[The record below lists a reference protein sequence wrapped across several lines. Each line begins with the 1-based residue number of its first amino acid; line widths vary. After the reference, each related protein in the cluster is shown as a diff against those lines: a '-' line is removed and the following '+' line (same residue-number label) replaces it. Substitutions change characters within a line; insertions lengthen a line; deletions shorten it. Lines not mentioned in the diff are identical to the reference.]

1 MKKAWKILTT
11 GLTVLALI
19 LVSLGIGSYK
29 AKTVEADQVKV
40 GFIYDGDAATPYS
53 ANFMRAEEALRNEL
67 GDRVTIVPLRNV
79 SEPDSGEHI
88 RSLADAGCD
97 IIFTTSY
104 GYEEAAK
111 TCAHEYPNIEFC
123 QATGDNANT
132 DPVLPN
138 YHTFMGEIYEGRYVS
153 GVLAGMK
160 LHEMIAAGTLT
171 EDEAIVGYVAA
182 FPFAEVISGYTAFF
196 LGVRSV
202 VPGAVMKVKYANTWS
217 GYAVEYQLAKEL
229 IDEGCV
235 LISQH
240 SDTIGPAV
248 ACEEAHGQG
257 KTVIHVGY
265 NTSMESIAPATSLV
279 SSRINWNPY
288 VLAAV
293 KAVMNNEKIEDAVP
307 GHVHGNDVGAGF
319 ERDWVQL
326 LNINDA
332 VAAKGSGARAEEL
345 IEQFKNGGIEVFKG
359 PYTGVNPY
367 DETDTIDLSGGFQEN
382 ADRSAPAFA
391 YVLDDVIEIE

>member
-1 MKKAWKILTT
+1 MKKAWRVLTT
-11 GLTVLALI
+11 GFTVLALV
-19 LVSLGIGSYK
+19 LVSMGIGRFS
-29 AKTVEADQVKV
+29 AKSSETDQVKV

-53 ANFMRAEEALRNEL
+53 ANFMRAEEALKNEL
-67 GDRVTIVPLRNV
+67 GDRVTVIPIRNV
-79 SEPDSGEHI
+79 SEADSEAHI
-88 RSLADAGCD
+88 RSLAEAGCD

-104 GYEEAAK
+104 GYEETAK
-111 TCAHEYPNIEFC
+111 SLAHEYPDVEFC

-138 YHTFMGEIYEGRYVS
+138 YHTFMGEIYEGRYIS

-160 LHEMIAAGTLT
+160 LHEMISAGTISA
-171 EDEAIVGYVAA
+171 EEAVVGYVAA
-182 FPFAEVISGYTAFF
+182 FPYAEVISGYTAFF

-202 VPGAVMKVKYANTWS
+202 VPDAVMKVKYSNTWS

-229 IDEGCV
+229 IEEGCV

-265 NTSMESIAPATSLV
+265 NTSMESVAPATSLV
-279 SSRINWNPY
+279 SCRINWNPY
-288 VLAAV
+288 ILAAV
-293 KAVMNNEKIEDAVP
+293 KAVMNNEKLEAAVP

-332 VAAKGSGARAEEL
+332 VAAKGSDARAREL
-345 IEQFKNGGIEVFKG
+345 IDQFRNGGIEVFKG

>member
-1 MKKAWKILTT
+1 MKKTWRLLTT
-11 GLTVLALI
+11 GLTVLALV
-19 LVSLGIGSYK
+19 LASLGIGNFTS
-29 AKTVEADQVKV
+29 EATEMNHVTV
-40 GFIYDGDAATPYS
+40 GFIYDGDSATPYS
-53 ANFMRAEEALRNEL
+53 ANFMRAEEALRNEF
-67 GDRVTIVPLRNV
+67 GDRVTIRPLRNV
-79 SEPDSGEHI
+79 SEGDSESHI
-88 RSLADAGCD
+88 RSLCNQGCD

-111 TCAHEYPNIEFC
+111 KIAHEYPDVQFC
-123 QATGDNANT
+123 QATGDNANS

-138 YHTFMGEIYEGRYVS
+138 YHTFMGEIYEGRYVA

-160 LHEMIAAGTLT
+160 LHEMITSGKIS
-171 EDEAIVGYVAA
+171 EDQAVIGYVGA

-202 VPGAVMKVKYANTWS
+202 VPDAVMKVKYSNTWS
-217 GYAVEYQLAKEL
+217 GYAVERQLAKEL

-265 NTSMESIAPATSLV
+265 NTSMENVAPATSLV
-279 SSRINWNPY
+279 SSRINWDPY
-288 VLAAV
+288 ILGAV
-293 KAVMNNEKIEDAVP
+293 KAVMNDETIEDSVP

-326 LNINDA
+326 LEINDA
-332 VAAKGSGARAEEL
+332 VAAKGSDAKADEL
-345 IEQFKNGGIEVFKG
+345 IRQFREGTVDVFRG
-359 PYTGVNPY
+359 DYTGTNPS
-367 DETDTIDLSGGFQEN
+367 DVTDTIDLSSGFQEN
-382 ADRSAPAFA
+382 AERSAPAFA
-391 YVLDDVIEIE
+391 YVLDNVIEVE

>member
-1 MKKAWKILTT
+1 MKKSLRILTT

-19 LVSLGIGSYK
+19 LVSLGVGRYT
-29 AKTVEADQVKV
+29 AKTAEADHVTV

-53 ANFMRAEEALRNEL
+53 ANFIRAEEALRNEL
-67 GDRVTIVPLRNV
+67 GDRVTIIPIRNV
-79 SEPDSGEHI
+79 SEADSESHI
-88 RSLADAGCD
+88 RDLCEAGCD

-104 GYEEAAK
+104 GYEESAK
-111 TCAHEYPNIEFC
+111 ICAHEYPDIEFC

-138 YHTFMGEIYEGRYVS
+138 YHTFMGEIYEGRYIS

-160 LHEMIAAGTLT
+160 LHEMIADGTIT
-171 EDEAIVGYVAA
+171 EEEAVVGYVGA

-202 VPGAVMKVKYANTWS
+202 VSGAVMKVKYSNTWS
-217 GYAVEYQLAKEL
+217 GYSEEYRLAQEL

-265 NTSMESIAPATSLV
+265 NTSMEGVAPATSLV
-279 SSRINWNPY
+279 SCRINWNPY
-288 VLAAV
+288 ILGAV

-307 GHVHGNDVGAGF
+307 GHVHGNDIGAGF
-319 ERDWVQL
+319 EKDWVQL
-326 LNINDA
+326 LDINDA
-332 VAAKGSGARAEEL
+332 VAAKGSDARAGDL
-345 IEQFKNGGIEVFKG
+345 IQQFRAGDVPVFKG
-359 PYTGVNPY
+359 NYTGTNPA
-367 DETDTIDLSGGFQEN
+367 DAADTIDLSNGFPEN
-382 ADRSAPAFA
+382 AQRSAPAFC

>member
-1 MKKAWKILTT
+1 MRKAWKILTT
-11 GLTVLALI
+11 GLTVLVLI
-19 LVSLGIGSYK
+19 FVSFGVGRFR

-67 GDRVTIVPLRNV
+67 GDSVTIVPLRNV
-79 SEPDSGEHI
+79 SEADSEEHV
-88 RSLADAGCD
+88 RSLAEAGCD

-111 TCAHEYPNIEFC
+111 TCAHEFPGIEFC

-138 YHTFMGEIYEGRYVS
+138 YHTFMGEIYEGWYVS

-160 LHEMIAAGTLT
+160 LHEMISAGTLM
-171 EDEAIVGYVAA
+171 EEEAVVGYVAA

-202 VPGAVMKVKYANTWS
+202 VPGAVMKVKYSNTWS

-229 IDEGCV
+229 IDEGSV

-288 VLAAV
+288 ILAAV

-319 ERDWVQL
+319 ERNWVQL
-326 LNINDA
+326 LEINDA
-332 VAAKGSGARAEEL
+332 VAAKGSETRAQEL
-345 IEQFKNGGIEVFKG
+345 IERFKEGRIEVFKG
-359 PYTGVNPY
+359 PYTGVNPN
-367 DETDTIDLSGGFQEN
+367 DETDAIDLSRGFEEN

-391 YVLDDVIEIE
+391 YVLNDIIEVE

>member
-11 GLTVLALI
+11 GFTVLALV
-19 LVSLGIGSYK
+19 LVSMGIGRFS
-29 AKTVEADQVKV
+29 AKSSEADQVKV

-53 ANFMRAEEALRNEL
+53 ANFMRAEEALKNEL
-67 GDRVTIVPLRNV
+67 GDRVTVIPIRNV
-79 SEPDSGEHI
+79 SEADSEAHI
-88 RSLADAGCD
+88 RSLAEAGCD

-104 GYEEAAK
+104 GYEETAK
-111 TCAHEYPNIEFC
+111 SLAHEYPDVEFC

-138 YHTFMGEIYEGRYVS
+138 YHTFMGEIYEGRYIS

-160 LHEMIAAGTLT
+160 LHEMISAGTISA
-171 EDEAIVGYVAA
+171 EEAVVGYVAA
-182 FPFAEVISGYTAFF
+182 FPYAEVISGYTAFF

-202 VPGAVMKVKYANTWS
+202 VPDAVMKVKYSNTWS

-229 IDEGCV
+229 IEEGCV

-265 NTSMESIAPATSLV
+265 NTSMESVAPATSLV
-279 SSRINWNPY
+279 SCRINWNPY
-288 VLAAV
+288 ILAAV
-293 KAVMNNEKIEDAVP
+293 KAVMNNEKLEAAVP

-332 VAAKGSGARAEEL
+332 VAAKGSDARAEEL

-359 PYTGVNPY
+359 PYTGVNPN
-367 DETDTIDLSGGFQEN
+367 DAADTIDLSEGYEEN

-391 YVLDDVIEIE
+391 YVLDDIIEVE

>member
-11 GLTVLALI
+11 GLTILI
-19 LVSLGIGSYK
+19 LIFVSFGVGRFR

-79 SEPDSGEHI
+79 SEADSEEHV
-88 RSLADAGCD
+88 RSLAEAGCD

-111 TCAHEYPNIEFC
+111 TCAHEYPGIEFC

-160 LHEMIAAGTLT
+160 LHEMISAGTLT
-171 EDEAIVGYVAA
+171 EDEAVVGYVAA

-202 VPGAVMKVKYANTWS
+202 VPGAVMKVKYSNTWS

-229 IDEGCV
+229 IEEGCV

-359 PYTGVNPY
+359 PYTGVNPN
-367 DETDTIDLSGGFQEN
+367 DAADTIDLSEGYEEN

-391 YVLDDVIEIE
+391 YVLDDIIEVE